1 MSLFFPCSRKKRQA
15 VEYNFEPKHI
25 IIINIEVLSDA
36 ETAIELFVLDP
47 TSTSLIPDSAFSSE
61 QLKKMIIAMYS
72 DGNKYLSFPLKSVD
86 KVSPPQASTGGD
98 KESSKAPVVAGV
110 IIALLVL
117 VCVVIAVWFYLRRR
131 KHKRCVVF

>member
-15 VEYNFEPKHI
+15 VEYNFKPKHI

-61 QLKKMIIAMYS
+61 QLKKMVIAMYS
-72 DGNKYLSFPLKSVD
+72 DGNKHLSFPLKSVD
-86 KVSPPQASTGGD
+86 KVSPPHASTGD

-110 IIALLVL
+110 IIAVLVL
-117 VCVVIAVWFYLRRR
+117 ACAVFAVWFYLRRL